1 MSNTRPPESRLSE
14 AQAARTEINRA
25 WPARMPVFVG
35 LFALMLLVGGFG
47 SWSIFSSLA
56 GAIVASG
63 RVEVEQNRQIVQHLD
78 GGIVAEILIK
88 EGDRVS
94 AGQTLIKLDSASL
107 GSEFTIVQSQLFEL
121 MARRA
126 RLERVL
132 LALGLRHLAL

>member
-1 MSNTRPPESRLSE
+1 
-14 AQAARTEINRA
+14 
-25 WPARMPVFVG
+25 MPVFVG

-94 AGQTLIKLDSASL
+94 AGQTLIKLDSA
-107 GSEFTIVQSQLFEL
+107 
-121 MARRA
+121 
-126 RLERVL
+126 
-132 LALGLRHLAL
+132 

>member
-1 MSNTRPPESRLSE
+1 
-14 AQAARTEINRA
+14 
-25 WPARMPVFVG
+25 MPVFVG

-126 RLERVL
+126 RLEAERDTSASL
-132 LALGLRHLAL
+132 TFDPELDQLAKTSAEIAELMDGQTRLFDGPR